1 MKHSK
6 KLASLLLALVMALSL
21 AVTAF
26 ADESTTYSITI
37 NNSTAGHTYEAYQ
50 IFTGDLATN
59 EAGNKVLSNI
69 VWGSGVSEAGQ
80 TALGDAAAKTETL
93 KTEADAKAFA
103 KAVAPYLTTAA
114 GSANTVTDGKYVISG
129 LAAGY
134 YLVKDQDG
142 SLIGDNDSYT
152 EYIIQVVGNVTAT
165 PKSDV
170 PEVQKKVKDIND
182 STDTT
187 KTDWQDSADYDIGD
201 SIPFQLKAT
210 LADNV
215 SSYTTYKVV
224 FHDTLSKGLTYN
236 KDAKVYIDGTETNGF
251 TVTATVNA
259 DGTTTLTVSCDDVK
273 ALGAGNSSVI
283 TVEYTVKLNENAV
296 LGSAGNPNE
305 VYLEYSNNPNK
316 SENGNNETGETPKD
330 VVIVFTYKT
339 IINKVDSENAPLTGA
354 AFKLEKLIKGKDGAA
369 GTWTTVKEFTVDE
382 TTTSFTFSGLDDGQY
397 KLTETKTPA
406 GYNTIDPIYFVIEAT
421 HDVTADAPTLKTL
434 NAYLTDA
441 NGNKRIGIT
450 FAELPDSLGM
460 HLSMSVRTAVNYA
473 RLVWSSMGMLVSG
486 QVGVDQLAGPV
497 GMAEVMADTAK
508 YSMISF
514 FQLVAFISINLGV
527 MNLLPLPALD
537 GGRLVFLIIEGIRR
551 KPVPPRYEG
560 YVHAAGLMLLLMLM
574 VYVTGQ
580 DVLRIFMRSN

>member
-1 MKHSK
+1 MKHIK
-6 KLASLLLALVMALSL
+6 KLASLLLALVMVLSL

-26 ADESTTYSITI
+26 ADEPTTYSITI

-80 TALGDAAAKTETL
+80 TALGDAAAKAETL

-142 SLIGDNDSYT
+142 SLTGDNDSYT

-236 KDAKVYIDGTETNGF
+236 NDAKAYIDGTETNGF

-283 TVEYTVKLNENAV
+283 TVEYTAKLNENAV

-316 SENGNNETGETPKD
+316 SEEGNNETGETPKD

-369 GTWTTVKEFTVDE
+369 DTWTTVKEFTVDE

-421 HDVTADAPTLKTL
+421 HDETADAPTLKTL

-441 NGNKRIGIT
+441 NGNKQTEMKDGESVNIDLGTVDLTAGSIT
-450 FAELPDSLGM
+450 TTVVNKSGSELPSTGGIGTTIFYVLGGV
-460 HLSMSVRTAVNYA
+460 LVLAAVVLLVTKKRMS
-473 RLVWSSMGMLVSG
+473 G
-486 QVGVDQLAGPV
+486 
-497 GMAEVMADTAK
+497 AEK
-508 YSMISF
+508 
-514 FQLVAFISINLGV
+514 
-527 MNLLPLPALD
+527 
-537 GGRLVFLIIEGIRR
+537 
-551 KPVPPRYEG
+551 
-560 YVHAAGLMLLLMLM
+560 
-574 VYVTGQ
+574 
-580 DVLRIFMRSN
+580 

>member
-1 MKHSK
+1 MKHIK

-80 TALGDAAAKTETL
+80 TALGDAAAKAETL

-142 SLIGDNDSYT
+142 SLTGDNDSYT

-236 KDAKVYIDGTETNGF
+236 NDAKVYIDGTETNGF

-283 TVEYTVKLNENAV
+283 TVEYTAKLNENAV
-296 LGSAGNPNE
+296 LGSAGNPNK

-316 SENGNNETGETPKD
+316 SESGENHETGKTPED
-330 VVIVFTYKT
+330 TVIVFTYQT
-339 IINKVDSENAPLTGA
+339 IINKVDSENKPLTGA

-369 GTWTTVKEFTVDE
+369 DTWTTVKEFTVDE

-421 HDVTADAPTLKTL
+421 HDETADAPTLKTL

-441 NGNKRIGIT
+441 NGNKQTEMKDGESVNIDLGTVDLTAGSITTTVVNKSGSKLPSTGGIGTTIFYVLGGVLVLAAVVLLVT
-450 FAELPDSLGM
+450 KKRMSGAE
-460 HLSMSVRTAVNYA
+460 
-473 RLVWSSMGMLVSG
+473 
-486 QVGVDQLAGPV
+486 
-497 GMAEVMADTAK
+497 K
-508 YSMISF
+508 
-514 FQLVAFISINLGV
+514 
-527 MNLLPLPALD
+527 
-537 GGRLVFLIIEGIRR
+537 
-551 KPVPPRYEG
+551 
-560 YVHAAGLMLLLMLM
+560 
-574 VYVTGQ
+574 
-580 DVLRIFMRSN
+580 

>member
-1 MKHSK
+1 MKHIK
-6 KLASLLLALVMALSL
+6 KLASLLLVLVMVFAL
-21 AVTAF
+21 ATTAF
-26 ADESTTYSITI
+26 AEETTYSITI
-37 NNSTAGHTYEAYQ
+37 NNSAKDHTYEAYQ
-50 IFTGDLATN
+50 IFTGDLSGTT
-59 EAGNKVLSNI
+59 LSNI

-80 TALGDAAAKTETL
+80 VALGDAAAKAETL
-93 KTEADAKAFA
+93 TTEADAKAFA
-103 KAVAPYLTTAA
+103 KAVAPYLATAA
-114 GSANTVTDGKYVISG
+114 GSANTVTDGRYVISG

-142 SLIGDNDSYT
+142 SLTGDNDSYT

-236 KDAKVYIDGTETNGF
+236 NDAKVYIDGTETNGF

-259 DGTTTLTVSCDDVK
+259 DGITTLTVSCDDVK

-283 TVEYTVKLNENAV
+283 TVEYTAKLNENAV

-316 SENGNNETGETPKD
+316 SEKGNNETGETPKD

-339 IINKVDSENAPLTGA
+339 IINKVDSENKPLTGA

-369 GTWTTVKEFTVDE
+369 DTWTTVKEFTVDE

-441 NGNKRIGIT
+441 NGNKQTEMKDGESVNIDLGTVDLTAGSIT
-450 FAELPDSLGM
+450 TTVVNKSGSELPSTGGIGTTIFYVLGGV
-460 HLSMSVRTAVNYA
+460 LVLAAVVLLVTKKRMS
-473 RLVWSSMGMLVSG
+473 G
-486 QVGVDQLAGPV
+486 
-497 GMAEVMADTAK
+497 AEK
-508 YSMISF
+508 
-514 FQLVAFISINLGV
+514 
-527 MNLLPLPALD
+527 
-537 GGRLVFLIIEGIRR
+537 
-551 KPVPPRYEG
+551 
-560 YVHAAGLMLLLMLM
+560 
-574 VYVTGQ
+574 
-580 DVLRIFMRSN
+580 

>member
-6 KLASLLLALVMALSL
+6 KLAILLLALVMALSL

-80 TALGDAAAKTETL
+80 TALGDAAAKAETL

-114 GSANTVTDGKYVISG
+114 GSANTVTDDKYVISG

-152 EYIIQVVGNVTAT
+152 AYIIQVVGNVTAT

-236 KDAKVYIDGTETNGF
+236 NDAKVYIGGTETNGF
-251 TVTATVNA
+251 AVTATVNA

-273 ALGAGNSSVI
+273 ALDASNSSVI
-283 TVEYTVKLNENAV
+283 TVEYTAKLNENAV

-316 SENGNNETGETPKD
+316 SEKGNNETGETPKD

-339 IINKVDSENAPLTGA
+339 IINKVDSENKPLTGA
-354 AFKLEKLIKGKDGAA
+354 AFKLEKLIKGKDGDAD
-369 GTWTTVKEFTVDE
+369 TWTTVKEFAVDE

-397 KLTETKTPA
+397 KLTETKTPV

-421 HDVTADAPTLKTL
+421 HGETADAPTLKTL

-441 NGNKRIGIT
+441 NGNKQTEMKDGESVNIDLGTVDLTAGSITTTVVNKSGSKLPSTGGIGTTIFYVLGGVLVLAAVVLLVT
-450 FAELPDSLGM
+450 KKRMSGAE
-460 HLSMSVRTAVNYA
+460 
-473 RLVWSSMGMLVSG
+473 
-486 QVGVDQLAGPV
+486 
-497 GMAEVMADTAK
+497 K
-508 YSMISF
+508 
-514 FQLVAFISINLGV
+514 
-527 MNLLPLPALD
+527 
-537 GGRLVFLIIEGIRR
+537 
-551 KPVPPRYEG
+551 
-560 YVHAAGLMLLLMLM
+560 
-574 VYVTGQ
+574 
-580 DVLRIFMRSN
+580 

>member
-1 MKHSK
+1 MKHIK
-6 KLASLLLALVMALSL
+6 KLASLLLVLVMVFAL
-21 AVTAF
+21 ATTAF
-26 ADESTTYSITI
+26 AAETYSITI
-37 NNSTAGHTYEAYQ
+37 NNSAKGHTYEAYQ

-80 TALGDAAAKTETL
+80 TALGDAAAKAETL

-142 SLIGDNDSYT
+142 SLTGDNDSYT

-236 KDAKVYIDGTETNGF
+236 NDAKVYIDGTETNGF

-283 TVEYTVKLNENAV
+283 TVEYTAKLNENAV
-296 LGSAGNPNE
+296 LGSAGNPNK
-305 VYLEYSNNPNK
+305 VKLEYSNNPNK

-339 IINKVDSENAPLTGA
+339 IINKVDSENKPLTGA

-369 GTWTTVKEFTVDE
+369 DTWTTVKEFTVDE

-421 HDVTADAPTLKTL
+421 HDETADAPTLKTL

-441 NGNKRIGIT
+441 NGNKQTEMKDGESVNIDLGTVDLTAGSIT
-450 FAELPDSLGM
+450 TTVVNKSGSELPSTGGIGTTIFYVLGGV
-460 HLSMSVRTAVNYA
+460 LVLAAVVLLVTKKRMS
-473 RLVWSSMGMLVSG
+473 G
-486 QVGVDQLAGPV
+486 
-497 GMAEVMADTAK
+497 AEK
-508 YSMISF
+508 
-514 FQLVAFISINLGV
+514 
-527 MNLLPLPALD
+527 
-537 GGRLVFLIIEGIRR
+537 
-551 KPVPPRYEG
+551 
-560 YVHAAGLMLLLMLM
+560 
-574 VYVTGQ
+574 
-580 DVLRIFMRSN
+580 

>member
-1 MKHSK
+1 MKHIK
-6 KLASLLLALVMALSL
+6 KLASLLLVLVMVFAL
-21 AVTAF
+21 ATTAF
-26 ADESTTYSITI
+26 AEETTYSITI
-37 NNSTAGHTYEAYQ
+37 NNSAKDHTYEAYQ
-50 IFTGDLATN
+50 IFTGDLSGTT
-59 EAGNKVLSNI
+59 LSNI

-80 TALGDAAAKTETL
+80 TALGDAAAKAETL

-114 GSANTVTDGKYVISG
+114 GSANTVTDGKYVISD

-134 YLVKDQDG
+134 YLVKDQNG
-142 SLIGDNDSYT
+142 SLTGDNDSYT

-236 KDAKVYIDGTETNGF
+236 NDAKVYIDGTETNGF

-283 TVEYTVKLNENAV
+283 TVEYTAKLNENAV
-296 LGSAGNPNE
+296 LGSAGNPNK

-316 SENGNNETGETPKD
+316 SEAGNNETGNTPED
-330 VVIVFTYKT
+330 TVIVFTYKT
-339 IINKVDSENAPLTGA
+339 IINKVDSENKPLTGA

-369 GTWTTVKEFTVDE
+369 DTWTTVKEFTVDE

-421 HDVTADAPTLKTL
+421 HDATADTPALTVLK
-434 NAYLTDA
+434 AYLTDE
-441 NGNKRIGIT
+441 NGNKKTEVKDGESVNIDLGTVDLTAGSIT
-450 FAELPDSLGM
+450 TTVVNKSGSELPSTGGIGTTIFYVLGGV
-460 HLSMSVRTAVNYA
+460 LVLAAVVLLVTKKRMS
-473 RLVWSSMGMLVSG
+473 G
-486 QVGVDQLAGPV
+486 
-497 GMAEVMADTAK
+497 AE
-508 YSMISF
+508 
-514 FQLVAFISINLGV
+514 
-527 MNLLPLPALD
+527 
-537 GGRLVFLIIEGIRR
+537 E
-551 KPVPPRYEG
+551 
-560 YVHAAGLMLLLMLM
+560 
-574 VYVTGQ
+574 
-580 DVLRIFMRSN
+580 

>member
-1 MKHSK
+1 MKHIK
-6 KLASLLLALVMALSL
+6 KLASLLLVLVMVFAL
-21 AVTAF
+21 ATTAF
-26 ADESTTYSITI
+26 AEETTYSITI

-80 TALGDAAAKTETL
+80 TALGDAAAKAETL

-142 SLIGDNDSYT
+142 SLTGDNDSYT

-236 KDAKVYIDGTETNGF
+236 GDAKVYIGGTETNGF
-251 TVTATVNA
+251 TVTSTVNT

-283 TVEYTVKLNENAV
+283 TVEYTAKLNENAV

-316 SENGNNETGETPKD
+316 SETGDNETGETPKD

-339 IINKVDSENAPLTGA
+339 IINKVDSENKPLTGA

-369 GTWTTVKEFTVDE
+369 DTWTTVKEFTVDE

-421 HDVTADAPTLKTL
+421 HDETADAPTLKTL

-441 NGNKRIGIT
+441 NGNKQTEMKDGESVNIDLGTVDLTAGSITTTVVNKSGSKLPSTGGIGTTIFYVLGGVLVLAAVVLLVT
-450 FAELPDSLGM
+450 KKRMSGAE
-460 HLSMSVRTAVNYA
+460 
-473 RLVWSSMGMLVSG
+473 
-486 QVGVDQLAGPV
+486 
-497 GMAEVMADTAK
+497 K
-508 YSMISF
+508 
-514 FQLVAFISINLGV
+514 
-527 MNLLPLPALD
+527 
-537 GGRLVFLIIEGIRR
+537 
-551 KPVPPRYEG
+551 
-560 YVHAAGLMLLLMLM
+560 
-574 VYVTGQ
+574 
-580 DVLRIFMRSN
+580 

>member
-1 MKHSK
+1 MKHIK
-6 KLASLLLALVMALSL
+6 KLASLLLALVMVFAL
-21 AVTAF
+21 ATTAF
-26 ADESTTYSITI
+26 ADETTTYSITI
-37 NNSTAGHTYEAYQ
+37 NNSAEGHTYEAYQ
-50 IFTGDLATN
+50 IFTGDLVEKDGT
-59 EAGNKVLSNI
+59 KILSNI
-69 VWGSGVSEAGQ
+69 VWGSGISKAGQ
-80 TALGDAAAKTETL
+80 TALGDAAAKAETL
-93 KTEADAKAFA
+93 KTEDDAKAFA

-114 GSANTVTDGKYVISG
+114 GSTNTVTDGKYVISG

-142 SLIGDNDSYT
+142 SLTGDSDSYT

-170 PEVQKKVKDIND
+170 PEVEKKVKDTNE
-182 STDTT
+182 TT
-187 KTDWQDSADYDIGD
+187 GETTGWQDSADYDIGD

-236 KDAKVYIDGTETNGF
+236 NDAKVYIGGTETNGF

-283 TVEYTVKLNENAV
+283 TVEYTAKLNKNAV
-296 LGSAGNPNE
+296 LGSAGNPNK

-316 SENGNNETGETPKD
+316 SESGENHETGKTPED
-330 VVIVFTYKT
+330 TVIVFTYQT
-339 IINKVDSENAPLTGA
+339 IINKVDSENKPLTGA

-369 GTWTTVKEFTVDE
+369 DTWTTVKEFTVDE

-421 HDVTADAPTLKTL
+421 HGETADVPTLKTL

-441 NGNKRIGIT
+441 NGNKQTEMKDGESVNIDLGTVDLTAGSITTTVVNKSGSKLPSTGGIGTTIFYVLGGVLVLAAVVLLVT
-450 FAELPDSLGM
+450 KKRMSGAE
-460 HLSMSVRTAVNYA
+460 
-473 RLVWSSMGMLVSG
+473 
-486 QVGVDQLAGPV
+486 
-497 GMAEVMADTAK
+497 K
-508 YSMISF
+508 
-514 FQLVAFISINLGV
+514 
-527 MNLLPLPALD
+527 
-537 GGRLVFLIIEGIRR
+537 
-551 KPVPPRYEG
+551 
-560 YVHAAGLMLLLMLM
+560 
-574 VYVTGQ
+574 
-580 DVLRIFMRSN
+580 

>member
-1 MKHSK
+1 MRHIK

-21 AVTAF
+21 SVTAF

-80 TALGDAAAKTETL
+80 TALGDAAAKAETL

-114 GSANTVTDGKYVISG
+114 GSANTVTEGKYVISG

-142 SLIGDNDSYT
+142 SLTGDNDSYT

-236 KDAKVYIDGTETNGF
+236 NDAKVYIDGTETNGF
-251 TVTATVNA
+251 VVNA

-283 TVEYTVKLNENAV
+283 TVEYTAKLNENAV
-296 LGSAGNPNE
+296 LGSAGNPNK

-316 SENGNNETGETPKD
+316 SESGENHETGKTPED
-330 VVIVFTYKT
+330 TVIVFTYQT
-339 IINKVDSENAPLTGA
+339 IINKVDSENKPLTGA

-369 GTWTTVKEFTVDE
+369 DTWTTVKEFTVDE

-397 KLTETKTPA
+397 KLTETKTPV

-421 HDVTADAPTLKTL
+421 HGETADVPTLKTL

-441 NGNKRIGIT
+441 NGNKQTEMKDGESVNIDLGTVDLTAGSIT
-450 FAELPDSLGM
+450 TTVVNKSGSELPSTGGIGTTIFYVLGGV
-460 HLSMSVRTAVNYA
+460 LVLAAVVLLVTKKRMSTK
-473 RLVWSSMGMLVSG
+473 G
-486 QVGVDQLAGPV
+486 
-497 GMAEVMADTAK
+497 
-508 YSMISF
+508 
-514 FQLVAFISINLGV
+514 
-527 MNLLPLPALD
+527 
-537 GGRLVFLIIEGIRR
+537 
-551 KPVPPRYEG
+551 
-560 YVHAAGLMLLLMLM
+560 
-574 VYVTGQ
+574 
-580 DVLRIFMRSN
+580 

>member
-1 MKHSK
+1 MKHIK
-6 KLASLLLALVMALSL
+6 KLASLLLVLVMVFAL
-21 AVTAF
+21 ATTAF
-26 ADESTTYSITI
+26 AEETTYSITI
-37 NNSTAGHTYEAYQ
+37 NNSAKDHTYEAYQ
-50 IFTGDLATN
+50 IFTGDLSGTT
-59 EAGNKVLSNI
+59 LSNI

-80 TALGDAAAKTETL
+80 TALGDAAAKAETL

-142 SLIGDNDSYT
+142 SLTGDNDSYT

-236 KDAKVYIDGTETNGF
+236 NDAKVYIDGTETNGF

-273 ALGAGNSSVI
+273 ALAAGNSSVI
-283 TVEYTVKLNENAV
+283 TVEYTAKLNENAV
-296 LGSAGNPNE
+296 LGSAGNPNK

-316 SENGNNETGETPKD
+316 SEEGNNETGKTPED

-339 IINKVDSENAPLTGA
+339 IINKVDSENKPLTGA

-369 GTWTTVKEFTVDE
+369 DTWTTVKEFTVDE

-406 GYNTIDPIYFVIEAT
+406 GYNTIDPIYFVIDAT

-441 NGNKRIGIT
+441 NGNKQTEMKDGESVNIDLGTVDLTAGSIT
-450 FAELPDSLGM
+450 TTVVNKSGSELPSTGGIGTTIFYVLGGV
-460 HLSMSVRTAVNYA
+460 LVLAAVVL
-473 RLVWSSMGMLVSG
+473 LVTKKRMGN
-486 QVGVDQLAGPV
+486 
-497 GMAEVMADTAK
+497 T
-508 YSMISF
+508 
-514 FQLVAFISINLGV
+514 
-527 MNLLPLPALD
+527 
-537 GGRLVFLIIEGIRR
+537 
-551 KPVPPRYEG
+551 
-560 YVHAAGLMLLLMLM
+560 
-574 VYVTGQ
+574 
-580 DVLRIFMRSN
+580 

>member
-1 MKHSK
+1 MKHIK
-6 KLASLLLALVMALSL
+6 KLASLLLVLVMVFAL
-21 AVTAF
+21 ATTAF
-26 ADESTTYSITI
+26 AEETTYSITI
-37 NNSTAGHTYEAYQ
+37 NNSAKDHTYEAYQ
-50 IFTGDLATN
+50 IFTGNLSGTT
-59 EAGNKVLSNI
+59 LSNI

-80 TALGDAAAKTETL
+80 TALGDAAAKAETL

-142 SLIGDNDSYT
+142 SLTGDNDSYT

-201 SIPFQLKAT
+201 SILFQLKAT

-236 KDAKVYIDGTETNGF
+236 NDAKVYIDGTETNGF
-251 TVTATVNA
+251 AVTATVNA
-259 DGTTTLTVSCDDVK
+259 DGTTLTVSCDDVK
-273 ALGAGNSSVI
+273 ALNAVNSSAI
-283 TVEYTVKLNENAV
+283 TVEYTAKLNENAV

-316 SENGNNETGETPKD
+316 SEKGNNETGETPKD

-339 IINKVDSENAPLTGA
+339 IINKVDSENKPLTGA

-369 GTWTTVKEFTVDE
+369 DTWTTVKEFTVDE

-397 KLTETKTPA
+397 KLTETKTPV

-421 HDVTADAPTLKTL
+421 HDETADAPTLKTL

-441 NGNKRIGIT
+441 NGNKQTEMKDGESVNIDLGTVDLTAGSITTTVVNKSGSKLPSTGGIGTTIFYVLGGVLVLAAVVLLVT
-450 FAELPDSLGM
+450 NKRMSGAE
-460 HLSMSVRTAVNYA
+460 
-473 RLVWSSMGMLVSG
+473 
-486 QVGVDQLAGPV
+486 
-497 GMAEVMADTAK
+497 K
-508 YSMISF
+508 
-514 FQLVAFISINLGV
+514 
-527 MNLLPLPALD
+527 
-537 GGRLVFLIIEGIRR
+537 
-551 KPVPPRYEG
+551 
-560 YVHAAGLMLLLMLM
+560 
-574 VYVTGQ
+574 
-580 DVLRIFMRSN
+580 

>member
-1 MKHSK
+1 MKHIK
-6 KLASLLLALVMALSL
+6 KLASLLLALVMVFAL
-21 AVTAF
+21 ATTAF
-26 ADESTTYSITI
+26 ADETTTYSITI
-37 NNSTAGHTYEAYQ
+37 NNSAEGHTYEAYQ
-50 IFTGDLATN
+50 IFTGDLVEKDGT
-59 EAGNKVLSNI
+59 KILSNI
-69 VWGSGVSEAGQ
+69 VWGSGISEAGQ
-80 TALGDAAAKTETL
+80 TALGDAAAKAETL
-93 KTEADAKAFA
+93 KTEDDAKAFA

-170 PEVQKKVKDIND
+170 TEVQKKVKDIND

-236 KDAKVYIDGTETNGF
+236 NDAKVYIDGTETNGF
-251 TVTATVNA
+251 VVNA

-283 TVEYTVKLNENAV
+283 TVEYTAKLNENAV

-316 SENGNNETGETPKD
+316 SEKGNNETGETPKD

-339 IINKVDSENAPLTGA
+339 IINKVDSENKPLTGA

-369 GTWTTVKEFTVDE
+369 DTWTTVKEFTVDE

-397 KLTETKTPA
+397 KLTETKTPV

-421 HDVTADAPTLKTL
+421 HGETADVPTLKTL

-441 NGNKRIGIT
+441 NGNKQTEMKDGESVNIDLGTVDLTAGSITTTVVNKSGAQLPETGGIGTTIFYVLGGVLVLAAVVLLVT
-450 FAELPDSLGM
+450 NKRMSGAE
-460 HLSMSVRTAVNYA
+460 
-473 RLVWSSMGMLVSG
+473 
-486 QVGVDQLAGPV
+486 
-497 GMAEVMADTAK
+497 K
-508 YSMISF
+508 
-514 FQLVAFISINLGV
+514 
-527 MNLLPLPALD
+527 
-537 GGRLVFLIIEGIRR
+537 
-551 KPVPPRYEG
+551 
-560 YVHAAGLMLLLMLM
+560 
-574 VYVTGQ
+574 
-580 DVLRIFMRSN
+580 

>member
-1 MKHSK
+1 MKHIK
-6 KLASLLLALVMALSL
+6 KLASLLLVLVMVFAL
-21 AVTAF
+21 ATTAF
-26 ADESTTYSITI
+26 AEETTYSITI
-37 NNSTAGHTYEAYQ
+37 NNSAKDHTYEAYQ
-50 IFTGDLATN
+50 IFTGDLSGTT
-59 EAGNKVLSNI
+59 LSNI

-80 TALGDAAAKTETL
+80 TALGDAAAKAETL

-142 SLIGDNDSYT
+142 SLTGDNDSYT

-236 KDAKVYIDGTETNGF
+236 NDAKVYIDGTETNGF
-251 TVTATVNA
+251 AVTATVNA
-259 DGTTTLTVSCDDVK
+259 DGTTLTVSCDDVK
-273 ALGAGNSSVI
+273 ALSAVNSSAI
-283 TVEYTVKLNENAV
+283 TVEYTAKLNENAV

-316 SENGNNETGETPKD
+316 SEKGNNETGETPKD

-339 IINKVDSENAPLTGA
+339 IINKVDSENKPLTGA

-369 GTWTTVKEFTVDE
+369 DTWTTVKEFTVDE

-421 HDVTADAPTLKTL
+421 HDATADTPALTVLK
-434 NAYLTDA
+434 AYLTDE
-441 NGNKRIGIT
+441 NGNKKTEVKDGETVNIDLGTVDLTAGSIT
-450 FAELPDSLGM
+450 TTVVNKSGSELPSTGGIGTTIFYVLGGV
-460 HLSMSVRTAVNYA
+460 LVLTAVVL
-473 RLVWSSMGMLVSG
+473 LVTKKRMSG
-486 QVGVDQLAGPV
+486 
-497 GMAEVMADTAK
+497 AEK
-508 YSMISF
+508 
-514 FQLVAFISINLGV
+514 
-527 MNLLPLPALD
+527 
-537 GGRLVFLIIEGIRR
+537 
-551 KPVPPRYEG
+551 
-560 YVHAAGLMLLLMLM
+560 
-574 VYVTGQ
+574 
-580 DVLRIFMRSN
+580 

>member
-1 MKHSK
+1 MKHIK
-6 KLASLLLALVMALSL
+6 KLASLLLVLVMVFAL
-21 AVTAF
+21 ATTAF
-26 ADESTTYSITI
+26 AEETTYSITI

-80 TALGDAAAKTETL
+80 TALGDAAAKAETL

-142 SLIGDNDSYT
+142 SLTGDNDSYT

-236 KDAKVYIDGTETNGF
+236 NDAKVYIDGTETNGF

-283 TVEYTVKLNENAV
+283 TVEYTAKLNENAV

-316 SENGNNETGETPKD
+316 AEKGNNETGETPKD

-339 IINKVDSENAPLTGA
+339 IINKVDSENKPLTGA

-369 GTWTTVKEFTVDE
+369 DTWTTVKEFTVDE

-397 KLTETKTPA
+397 KLTEPKTPA

-421 HDVTADAPTLKTL
+421 HDETADAPTLKTL

-441 NGNKRIGIT
+441 NGNKQTEMKDGESVNIDLGTVDLTAGSIT
-450 FAELPDSLGM
+450 TTVVNKSGSELPSTGGIGTTIFYVLGGV
-460 HLSMSVRTAVNYA
+460 LVLAAVVLLVTKKRMS
-473 RLVWSSMGMLVSG
+473 G
-486 QVGVDQLAGPV
+486 
-497 GMAEVMADTAK
+497 AEK
-508 YSMISF
+508 
-514 FQLVAFISINLGV
+514 
-527 MNLLPLPALD
+527 
-537 GGRLVFLIIEGIRR
+537 
-551 KPVPPRYEG
+551 
-560 YVHAAGLMLLLMLM
+560 
-574 VYVTGQ
+574 
-580 DVLRIFMRSN
+580 

>member
-1 MKHSK
+1 MKHIK
-6 KLASLLLALVMALSL
+6 KLASLLLVLVMVFAL
-21 AVTAF
+21 ATTAF
-26 ADESTTYSITI
+26 AEETAYSITI
-37 NNSTAGHTYEAYQ
+37 NNSAKDHTYEAYQ
-50 IFTGDLATN
+50 IFTGDLSGTT
-59 EAGNKVLSNI
+59 LSNI

-80 TALGDAAAKTETL
+80 TALGDAAAKAETL

-142 SLIGDNDSYT
+142 SLTGDADAYT
-152 EYIIQVVGNVTAT
+152 EYIIKVVSDTTAT
-165 PKSDV
+165 PKSSV
-170 PEVQKKVKDIND
+170 PTVEKKVKDTND
-182 STDTT
+182 STGVTS
-187 KTDWQDSADYDIGD
+187 DWQDSADYDIGD

-210 LADNV
+210 LANNV

-236 KDAKVYIDGTETNGF
+236 NDAKVYIGGTETNGF

-441 NGNKRIGIT
+441 NGNKQTEMKDGESVNIDLGTVDLTAGSIT
-450 FAELPDSLGM
+450 TTVVNKSGSELPSTGGIGTTIFYVLGGV
-460 HLSMSVRTAVNYA
+460 LVLAAVVLLVTKKRMS
-473 RLVWSSMGMLVSG
+473 G
-486 QVGVDQLAGPV
+486 
-497 GMAEVMADTAK
+497 AEK
-508 YSMISF
+508 
-514 FQLVAFISINLGV
+514 
-527 MNLLPLPALD
+527 
-537 GGRLVFLIIEGIRR
+537 
-551 KPVPPRYEG
+551 
-560 YVHAAGLMLLLMLM
+560 
-574 VYVTGQ
+574 
-580 DVLRIFMRSN
+580 

>member
-1 MKHSK
+1 MKHIK
-6 KLASLLLALVMALSL
+6 KLASLLLALVMVLSL

-26 ADESTTYSITI
+26 ADEPTTYSITI

-50 IFTGDLATN
+50 IFTGDLA
-59 EAGNKVLSNI
+59 EKDGAKILSNI
-69 VWGSGVSEAGQ
+69 VWGSGISEAGR
-80 TALGDAAAKTETL
+80 TALQNKYDTAETKSAAGVAAALTNDNAVQFAKDAAG
-93 KTEADAKAFA
+93 
-103 KAVAPYLTTAA
+103 YLTTTKVD
-114 GSANTVTDGKYVISG
+114 STYSETNKNYTISG

-134 YLVKDQDG
+134 YLVKDKDG
-142 SLIGDNDSYT
+142 SLTGDSDSYT

-210 LADNV
+210 LANNV

-236 KDAKVYIDGTETNGF
+236 NDAKVYIDGTETNGF

-283 TVEYTVKLNENAV
+283 TVEYTAKLNENAV

-316 SENGNNETGETPKD
+316 SEHGNNETGETPKD

-339 IINKVDSENAPLTGA
+339 IINKVDSENKPLTGA

-369 GTWTTVKEFTVDE
+369 DTWTTVKEFTVDE

-421 HDVTADAPTLKTL
+421 HDETADAPTLKTL

-441 NGNKRIGIT
+441 NGNKQTEMKDGESVNIDLGTVDLTAGSIT
-450 FAELPDSLGM
+450 TTVVNKSGSELPSTGGIGTTIFYVLGGV
-460 HLSMSVRTAVNYA
+460 LVLAAVVL
-473 RLVWSSMGMLVSG
+473 LVTKKRMGN
-486 QVGVDQLAGPV
+486 
-497 GMAEVMADTAK
+497 T
-508 YSMISF
+508 
-514 FQLVAFISINLGV
+514 
-527 MNLLPLPALD
+527 
-537 GGRLVFLIIEGIRR
+537 
-551 KPVPPRYEG
+551 
-560 YVHAAGLMLLLMLM
+560 
-574 VYVTGQ
+574 
-580 DVLRIFMRSN
+580 

>member
-1 MKHSK
+1 MKHIK
-6 KLASLLLALVMALSL
+6 KLASLLLVLVMVFAL
-21 AVTAF
+21 ATTAF
-26 ADESTTYSITI
+26 AEETAYSITI
-37 NNSTAGHTYEAYQ
+37 NNSAKDHTYEAYQ
-50 IFTGDLATN
+50 IFTGDLSGTT
-59 EAGNKVLSNI
+59 LSNI

-80 TALGDAAAKTETL
+80 TALGDAAAKAETL

-114 GSANTVTDGKYVISG
+114 GSTNTVTDGKYVISG

-142 SLIGDNDSYT
+142 SLTGDNDSYT

-236 KDAKVYIDGTETNGF
+236 NDAKVYIGGTETNGF

-283 TVEYTVKLNENAV
+283 TVEYTAKLNENAV

-339 IINKVDSENAPLTGA
+339 IINKVDSENKPLTGA

-369 GTWTTVKEFTVDE
+369 DTWTTVKEFTVDE

-421 HDVTADAPTLKTL
+421 HDATADTPALTVLK
-434 NAYLTDA
+434 AYLTDE
-441 NGNKRIGIT
+441 NGNKKTEVKDGETVNIDLGTVDLTAGSITTTVVNKSGAQLPETGGIGTTIFYVLGGVLVLAAVVLLVT
-450 FAELPDSLGM
+450 KKRMSGAE
-460 HLSMSVRTAVNYA
+460 
-473 RLVWSSMGMLVSG
+473 
-486 QVGVDQLAGPV
+486 
-497 GMAEVMADTAK
+497 K
-508 YSMISF
+508 
-514 FQLVAFISINLGV
+514 
-527 MNLLPLPALD
+527 
-537 GGRLVFLIIEGIRR
+537 
-551 KPVPPRYEG
+551 
-560 YVHAAGLMLLLMLM
+560 
-574 VYVTGQ
+574 
-580 DVLRIFMRSN
+580 

>member
-1 MKHSK
+1 MKHIK
-6 KLASLLLALVMALSL
+6 KLASLLLVLVMVFAL
-21 AVTAF
+21 ATTAF
-26 ADESTTYSITI
+26 AEETAYSITI
-37 NNSTAGHTYEAYQ
+37 NNSAKDHTYEAYQ
-50 IFTGDLATN
+50 IFTGNLSGTT
-59 EAGNKVLSNI
+59 LSNI

-80 TALGDAAAKTETL
+80 TALGDAAAKAETL

-142 SLIGDNDSYT
+142 SLTGDNDSYT

-236 KDAKVYIDGTETNGF
+236 NDAKVYIDGTETNGF
-251 TVTATVNA
+251 AVTATVNA
-259 DGTTTLTVSCDDVK
+259 DGTTLTVSCDDVK
-273 ALGAGNSSVI
+273 ALNAVNSSAI
-283 TVEYTVKLNENAV
+283 TVEYTAKLNENAV

-316 SENGNNETGETPKD
+316 SEEGNNETGVTPKD

-339 IINKVDSENAPLTGA
+339 IINKVDSENKPLTGA

-369 GTWTTVKEFTVDE
+369 DTWTTVKEFTVDE

-421 HDVTADAPTLKTL
+421 HDETADAPTLKTL

-441 NGNKRIGIT
+441 NGTKQTEMKDGESVNIDLGTVDLTAGSITTTVVNKSGAQLPETGGIGTTIFYVLGGVLVLAAVVLLVT
-450 FAELPDSLGM
+450 KKRMSGAE
-460 HLSMSVRTAVNYA
+460 
-473 RLVWSSMGMLVSG
+473 
-486 QVGVDQLAGPV
+486 
-497 GMAEVMADTAK
+497 K
-508 YSMISF
+508 
-514 FQLVAFISINLGV
+514 
-527 MNLLPLPALD
+527 
-537 GGRLVFLIIEGIRR
+537 
-551 KPVPPRYEG
+551 
-560 YVHAAGLMLLLMLM
+560 
-574 VYVTGQ
+574 
-580 DVLRIFMRSN
+580 